1 MNKFFDNIEFCKKKE
16 QEHQNENNSL
26 SYFCDFLSRLL
37 VENRSE
43 VIDDTCEWLKANA
56 KLYGID
62 NEHLKSM
69 LDHYKEEMKI

>member
-69 LDHYKEEMKI
+69 LEHYKGDMKI